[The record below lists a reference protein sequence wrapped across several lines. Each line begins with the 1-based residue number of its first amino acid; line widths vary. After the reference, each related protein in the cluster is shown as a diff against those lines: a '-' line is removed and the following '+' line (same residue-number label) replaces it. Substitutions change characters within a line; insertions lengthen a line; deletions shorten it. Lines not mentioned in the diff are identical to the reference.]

1 MNKRQAKKQFKKKYG
16 CNPDEFMVNFESV
29 LEDVSKMC
37 NDICE
42 ALPKVIDSMLEVI
55 RGVNEY
61 VQSDDFKK
69 IAQAVS
75 ELAKE
80 KEEEE
85 ARAADHG
92 VIHSEDMVKKIIEHA
107 ALGEKMRGGNNDQM

>member
-1 MNKRQAKKQFKKKYG
+1 MNKRQAKKQFKKEYG

-37 NDICE
+37 NVICE

-85 ARAADHG
+85 ARAAEHG
-92 VIHSEDMVKKIIEHA
+92 VIYSEDMVKKIIEHA
-107 ALGEKMRGGNNDQM
+107 ALGEKMKKENKE

>member
-1 MNKRQAKKQFKKKYG
+1 MNKRQAKKQFKKEYG

-29 LEDVSKMC
+29 LEDVSKAC

-42 ALPKVIDSMLEVI
+42 AMPKVIDSFCEVI
-55 RGVNEY
+55 RGVNEF
-61 VQSDDFKK
+61 VQSDEFKK

-85 ARAADHG
+85 ARAAEHG
-92 VIHSEDMVKKIIEHA
+92 VIYSEDMVKKIIEHA

>member
-1 MNKRQAKKQFKKKYG
+1 MNKRQAKKKFKKEYG
-16 CNPDEFMVNFESV
+16 CNPDEFMVDFESV

-42 ALPKVIDSMLEVI
+42 AMPKVIDSICETI
-55 RGVNEY
+55 RGVNEF
-61 VQSDDFKK
+61 VQSDEFKK

-107 ALGEKMRGGNNDQM
+107 ALGEKMRGGNNERI